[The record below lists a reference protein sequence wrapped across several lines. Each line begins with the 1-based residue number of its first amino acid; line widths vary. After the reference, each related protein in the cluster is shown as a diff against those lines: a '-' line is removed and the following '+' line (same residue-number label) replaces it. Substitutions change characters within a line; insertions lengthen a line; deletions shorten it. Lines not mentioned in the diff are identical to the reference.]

1 MRPGASHPTGA
12 ERLDRV
18 NPTARGSDRRA
29 RAARRLRRIVV
40 GALVLGVVGGIALSA
55 AIATDTF
62 GAGQRFSN
70 LVARIELVL
79 DPPPD
84 REIPPIVTVTP
95 RPTVVPTAS
104 PIAVPSASPSG
115 SGSAA
120 PPEPTVEP
128 TPEPTPERRSVDV
141 DIVANAKRM
150 FRSQLTPDWCA
161 PAGVQMTLAVL
172 GLGDTSERFQ
182 RELVGRI
189 KEWQSRRD
197 SLNGG
202 WGPAAMVA
210 ALRAYGAHG
219 YEVRAYETRADAL
232 RDAARA
238 ISETDAPAILLAWRG
253 AHTWVMTGYRADAD
267 PTVFADARIRG
278 AYILDPWYP
287 RVSSIWGPSDPPG
300 TYQDAAE
307 MRRNFLAWK
316 RPEGRYPD
324 RDGKWIVVIPTLPA
338 DQLG

>member
-1 MRPGASHPTGA
+1 
-12 ERLDRV
+12 
-18 NPTARGSDRRA
+18 
-29 RAARRLRRIVV
+29 
-40 GALVLGVVGGIALSA
+40 
-55 AIATDTF
+55 
-62 GAGQRFSN
+62 
-70 LVARIELVL
+70 
-79 DPPPD
+79 
-84 REIPPIVTVTP
+84 
-95 RPTVVPTAS
+95 
-104 PIAVPSASPSG
+104 
-115 SGSAA
+115 
-120 PPEPTVEP
+120 
-128 TPEPTPERRSVDV
+128 
-141 DIVANAKRM
+141 
-150 FRSQLTPDWCA
+150 
-161 PAGVQMTLAVL
+161 MTLAVL

-189 KEWQSRRD
+189 DEWQSRRD

-202 WGPAAMVA
+202 WGPASMVA
-210 ALRAYGAHG
+210 ALHAYGAHG
-219 YEVRAYETRADAL
+219 YEVRAYETRMDAM

-238 ISETDAPAILLAWRG
+238 ISETNAPAILLAWRG

-267 PTVFADARIRG
+267 PAVFPDARIRG
-278 AYILDPWYP
+278 AYVLDPWYP